1 MVRLFDVTSICSMLL
16 TVILSRQIM
25 INIVVR
31 SGLTLH
37 GILVRA
43 VMNAPM
49 HVFAEVD
56 SGVILNRFS
65 QDMTLVDA
73 VLPTVTFGTL
83 LGKCDILFPN
93 TSRCHFS

>member
-1 MVRLFDVTSICSMLL
+1 
-16 TVILSRQIM
+16 M

-31 SGLTLH
+31 SGLALH

-49 HVFAEVD
+49 QLFAEVD

-73 VLPTVTFGTL
+73 VLPTVTFGTV
-83 LGKCDILFPN
+83 LGKYLRYDQGRI
-93 TSRCHFS
+93 FSTALKVDG